1 MLLSPST
8 PENICPLERVLN
20 YMLVSYSAEIIQ
32 LEAVLSLLKKTLA
45 VHANVKVSA

>member
-1 MLLSPST
+1 
-8 PENICPLERVLN
+8 
-20 YMLVSYSAEIIQ
+20 MLVSYSAEIIQ